1 MREPRTHT
9 RPRPRRPPRP
19 ATRRSGRGQAHTLE
33 AFAAAT
39 ILLASIVFA
48 LQVTAVTPL
57 TASTSSQHIE
67 NQQEAVAT
75 GVLAAAAENGTLE
88 PTVLYLNNSSGS
100 FHGNTFEGQYV
111 SGGPPTRL
119 GETLNATFLE
129 RGIAFNLYVHHRTS
143 DRTIRRE
150 TVVRMGGPSDNAI
163 SARWRVT
170 LYDDDALYAADNT
183 QTTHTLENTTTFYA
197 SDVSPGPLYN
207 VLEVEVVVWRM

>member
-1 MREPRTHT
+1 MDDDARGTGD
-9 RPRPRRPPRP
+9 
-19 ATRRSGRGQAHTLE
+19 AGRGQAHTLE

-88 PTVLYLNNSSGS
+88 PTLLAVNNSTGR
-100 FHGNTFEGQYV
+100 FHGNTFEGTFV
-111 SGGPPTRL
+111 AGGPPTAL
-119 GETLNATFLE
+119 GETLNETFLD
-129 RGIAFNLYVHHRTS
+129 RGIAFNLYVHHTTSERTV
-143 DRTIRRE
+143 RRQTI
-150 TVVRMGGPSDNAI
+150 VRMGGPSDNAI
-163 SARWRVT
+163 SARWLVT
-170 LYDDDALYAADNT
+170 LYDDDVLYAADGT
-183 QTTHTLENTTTFYA
+183 ETTHTLENSTTFYA
-197 SDVSPGPLYN
+197 ADRHPGPLYN

>member
-1 MREPRTHT
+1 MRAPSPRL
-9 RPRPRRPPRP
+9 RIRDRPPRGGQRD
-19 ATRRSGRGQAHTLE
+19 ARGQAHTLE

-75 GVLAAAAENGTLE
+75 GLLASAAENGTLE
-88 PTVLYLNNSSGS
+88 PTVLYINNSTGA

-111 SGGPPTRL
+111 SGGPPTQL
-119 GETLNATFLE
+119 GETLNETFLD

-143 DRTIRRE
+143 DRTLRRE
-150 TVVRMGGPSDNAI
+150 TLVRMGGPSDNAI

-170 LYDDDALYAADNT
+170 LYDDDVLYAADNT
-183 QTTHTLENTTTFYA
+183 PTTHTLANSTTFYA

>member
-1 MREPRTHT
+1 MREETHRGRT
-9 RPRPRRPPRP
+9 RP
-19 ATRRSGRGQAHTLE
+19 GQRGQAHTLE

-75 GVLAAAAENGTLE
+75 GVLASAADNGTLK
-88 PTVLYLNNSSGS
+88 PTVLFVNNSTGG
-100 FHGNTFEGQYV
+100 FHASTFEGQYV
-111 SGGPPTRL
+111 AGGPPTQL
-119 GETLNATFLE
+119 GDTLNGTFRD

-143 DRTIRRE
+143 DQTVRRE
-150 TVVRMGGPSDNAI
+150 TLVRMGGPSDNAV

-170 LYDDDALYAADNT
+170 LYDDDVLYDSGNDP
-183 QTTHTLENTTTFYA
+183 TTHTLENSTTFYA
-197 SDVSPGPLYN
+197 SDVSAGPLYN
-207 VLEVEVVVWRM
+207 VVEVEVVVWRM

>member
-1 MREPRTHT
+1 MGDDARGTT
-9 RPRPRRPPRP
+9 
-19 ATRRSGRGQAHTLE
+19 TGNVRGQAHTLE

-88 PTVLYLNNSSGS
+88 STLLFVNNSSGR
-100 FHGNTFEGQYV
+100 FHGDTFGGVYV
-111 SGGPPTRL
+111 SGGPTTTL
-119 GETLNATFLE
+119 GERLNETFLD
-129 RGIAFNLYVHHRTS
+129 RGIAFNLYVHYATS
-143 DRTIRRE
+143 AERLRRQTI
-150 TVVRMGGPSDNAI
+150 VRMGGPSDNAI
-163 SARWRVT
+163 SARWTTT
-170 LYDDDALYAADNT
+170 LYDDDVLHDVDETATD
-183 QTTHTLENTTTFYA
+183 HTLENSTTFYA
-197 SDVSPGPLYN
+197 GDQHPGPLYN

>member
-1 MREPRTHT
+1 MWGPRQ
-9 RPRPRRPPRP
+9 R
-19 ATRRSGRGQAHTLE
+19 TRRTRLRTSSRGQAHTLE

-75 GVLAAAAENGTLE
+75 GVLAAAAENGTLT
-88 PTVLYLNNSSGS
+88 PTVLYVNNSSGN

-111 SGGPPTRL
+111 SGGPPTQL
-119 GETLNATFLE
+119 GETLNETFLD

-143 DRTIRRE
+143 DRTVRRK

-170 LYDDDALYAADNT
+170 LYDDDVLYAVDNT
-183 QTTHTLENTTTFYA
+183 PTTHTLENSTTFYA
-197 SDVSPGPLYN
+197 SDVSPGTLYN
-207 VLEVEVVVWRM
+207 VLEVEVVEWRM